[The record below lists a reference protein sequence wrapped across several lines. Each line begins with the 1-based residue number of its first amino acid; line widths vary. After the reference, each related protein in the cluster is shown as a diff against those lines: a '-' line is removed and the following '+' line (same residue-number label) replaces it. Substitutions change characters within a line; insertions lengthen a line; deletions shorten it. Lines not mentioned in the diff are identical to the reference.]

1 MQNPSTDPNQFLSN
15 LFQTGQEM
23 MRPFTLQGM
32 ADTGDA
38 AHADPFAVFTS
49 ATKAITDMQQE
60 TIQQMTDMWLALPGM
75 SGFAT
80 MLPGAA
86 AASDD
91 KRFAGEAWRADPRF
105 DVLKNGYLAYSKFLQ
120 GSVESAAVDDKMK
133 DQLRFA
139 VRQYIDAMSPANF
152 LASNPEAIKL
162 ALETGGQSLVEGMGL
177 FAKDFAKGR
186 VSMTDETAFEVGKN
200 VGITPGTVVFE
211 NDLIQLLQYTPQ
223 TAKVYA
229 RPLVIIPPCINK
241 YYILDLTPEN
251 SFVRHAVGQ
260 GHTVFLASWR
270 NMTADVGD
278 KTWDDYLQ
286 DGVLQ
291 AITVAQEISGADQV
305 NTLGF
310 CIGGALLSSALA
322 VMCAN
327 GDAKVAS
334 VTLLT
339 TMLDYS
345 QPGEIGALLSEKSVA
360 AREAAIGSGG
370 LLEGKDLALA
380 FSALRANDLIWPYV
394 VNSYLKGKAPP
405 AFDLLYWNSDGTN
418 LPGPMFCWYVRN
430 LYLENNLCA
439 PGKTLQCGVPVDL
452 ADVDIPAFLYSSRE
466 DHIVPWQSA
475 YASTRLL
482 GGDITFVLGA
492 SGHIAGVINPP
503 SKNKRNYW
511 AGGTLGDT
519 PERWL
524 ETAQSV
530 PGSWWPL
537 WSEWLARY
545 AGKQVDA
552 PAKPGHRKYKQIEPA
567 PGRYVLAKAQ

>member
-1 MQNPSTDPNQFLSN
+1 MPDPSTDPTQFLSN
-15 LFQTGQEM
+15 LFQTGHEM
-23 MRPFTLQGM
+23 MRPFAAQSGS
-32 ADTGDA
+32 AADA
-38 AHADPFAVFTS
+38 ANTDPFAVFTS
-49 ATKAITDMQQE
+49 ATKTITDMQQE
-60 TIQQMTDMWLALPGM
+60 TIRQMTNMWLSMPGM
-75 SGFAT
+75 SGFAAL
-80 MLPGAA
+80 MPGSAA
-86 AASDD
+86 VED

-120 GSVESAAVDDKMK
+120 ESVDSAAVDDKMK

-139 VRQYIDAMSPANF
+139 IRQYIDAMSPANF

-177 FAKDFAKGR
+177 FAKDFAQGR

-200 VGITPGTVVFE
+200 VGITPGAVVFE
-211 NDLIQLLQYTPQ
+211 NELIQLIQYAPQ
-223 TAKVYA
+223 TGKVYE

-251 SFVRHAVGQ
+251 SFVRHAAGH

-270 NMTADVGD
+270 NITADLGD
-278 KTWDDYLQ
+278 RTWDDYLQ
-286 DGVLQ
+286 TGVMQ
-291 AITVAQEISGADQV
+291 AIDVALAISRADKV
-305 NTLGF
+305 DTLGF

-322 VMCAN
+322 VMRAN
-327 GDAKVAS
+327 GEDKVAS

-345 QPGEIGALLSEKSVA
+345 EPGDIGALLTPKSVA
-360 AREAAIGSGG
+360 AREASIGKGG

-430 LYLENNLCA
+430 LYLENNLCE
-439 PGKTLQCGVPVDL
+439 PGKTTQCGVPVDL
-452 ADVDIPAFLYSSRE
+452 GDIDVPAFLYASRE

-482 GGDITFVLGA
+482 GGEITFVLGA

-511 AGGTLGDT
+511 AGGTLGGD
-519 PERWL
+519 PEAWL
-524 ETAQSV
+524 ESAQSS
-530 PGSWWPL
+530 PGSWWPV
-537 WSEWLARY
+537 WSEWLSRY
-545 AGKQVDA
+545 AGKQVAA
-552 PAKPGHRKYKQIEPA
+552 PKTPGNRKYKQIEDA
-567 PGRYVLAKAQ
+567 PGRYVQAKVS